1 MVSHHQMGADCN
13 SDTEH
18 DGEDNY
24 DEEYT
29 YADEA
34 KESIYGN
41 LRAYVP
47 ETERISSTNSMS
59 TNDQVSTLKNQLL
72 KSIFMSR
79 R

>member
-1 MVSHHQMGADCN
+1 MGADCN
-13 SDTEH
+13 SDTQL
-18 DGEDNY
+18 DGEDDY
-24 DEEYT
+24 DEE

-41 LRAYVP
+41 LRVYVP